1 MSYTITKTDGTTIT
15 QIVDG
20 SLDQTSTD
28 LTLIGKNLAGYGI
41 FINENLVKLLENF
54 ASTSQP
60 SYPLTGQLW
69 FDTTEN
75 RLKVYDGS
83 NFKVSGGTIVSQTP
97 PSSISAGDMWIDSA
111 RQQLYFNDGLSTKL
125 AGPIYTATQGITGFN
140 VEEIVDT
147 VGVSHTILK
156 LYVAQSLIG
165 IFSKDSFTPG
175 STIAGFLG
183 AVSTGFNVSTLSG
196 VKFSVASSQSDSL
209 LAADGTPRTAAN
221 FLSTLDDSATTG
233 TISIQNAVPLVLGE
247 GASTEINATTSIF
260 QFKSNTSNQNFGVN
274 LLSGSG
280 LATAFFINA
289 TTQRMGVYTELP
301 TATLDVNGDARI
313 RGSLTVEGNVTS
325 VNTTNVEI
333 VDKLIELAKVVS
345 PSNAT
350 ANGGGI
356 SIEGGTDG
364 DKTLTWTTTGSTWSS
379 SENFNLAINK
389 AYKINGFD
397 VLSQTSLGTTV
408 ASAPGLTSVGTLTSL
423 QVSNLSV
430 NGTTI
435 SSTLVNSNIIL
446 SPNGSGTISMNNA
459 KISNLATPT
468 DPAHG
473 ANKSYVDYTVRF
485 ASLGLSADTTGLTP
499 PQINSEILIKI
510 FPWQDHEAS
519 TKLRLI
525 CTDKAA
531 SGYDQGSSY
540 NSRYKLFVLTATGI
554 GDAKIWQYG
563 GPIYEI
569 WDSGT
574 SYVSG
579 NVVSYLTG
587 SYISILASLNQ
598 IPSSSPTY
606 WTPLA

>member
-1 MSYTITKTDGTTIT
+1 MSYTITKTNGTTIT

-83 NFKVSGGTIVSQTP
+83 NFKVSGGTIVSKTT
-97 PSSISAGDMWIDSA
+97 PSSISAGDIWIDST

-125 AGPIYTATQGITGFN
+125 AGPVYTSDQGVTGFN
-140 VEEIVDT
+140 VEDIIDT

-156 LYVAQSLIG
+156 LYVANSLIG
-165 IFSKDSFTPG
+165 IFSKESFTPG
-175 STIAGFLG
+175 SSIAGFAG
-183 AVSTGFNVSTLSG
+183 SVATGFNVSTLSG
-196 VKFSVASSQSDSL
+196 VKFAVSASQADSL

-280 LATAFFINA
+280 LTTAFFINA
-289 TTQRMGVYTELP
+289 TTQQMGVYTELP

-313 RGSLTVEGNVTS
+313 RGSLTVEGNLTS

-333 VDKLIELAKVVS
+333 TDKLIELAKVAS
-345 PSNAT
+345 PSNST

-356 SIEGGTDG
+356 SVEGGTDG
-364 DKTLTWTTTGSTWSS
+364 DKTLMWSSTGSTWSS

-389 AYKINGFD
+389 VYRINGFD

-408 ASAPGLTSVGTLTSL
+408 ASAPGLTSVGTLSSL
-423 QVSNLSV
+423 QVSNLNVS
-430 NGTTI
+430 GTTI
-435 SSTLVNSNIIL
+435 ASTTANGNIIL

-459 KISNLATPT
+459 KISNLGTPV
-468 DPAHG
+468 DPGHG
-473 ANKSYVDYTVRF
+473 ANKSYVDYTVRI
-485 ASLGLSADTTGLTP
+485 APLGLSADTTGLTP
-499 PQINSEILIKI
+499 AQIATSVLAKI
-510 FPWQDHEAS
+510 FPPTDHES
-519 TKLRLI
+519 GTILRLI
-525 CTDKAA
+525 CTDKPE
-531 SGYDQGSSY
+531 SGTDL
-540 NSRYKLFVLTATGI
+540 NSRYKQFNLTPTVGTT
-554 GDAKIWQYG
+554 KEWQYG
-563 GPIYEI
+563 GP
-569 WDSGT
+569 
-574 SYVSG
+574 
-579 NVVSYLTG
+579 L
-587 SYISILASLNQ
+587 
-598 IPSSSPTY
+598 
-606 WTPLA
+606 

>member
-60 SYPLTGQLW
+60 PYPLTGQLW

-83 NFKVSGGTIVSQTP
+83 NFKVSGGTIISKTV
-97 PSSISAGDMWIDSA
+97 PSAISAGDIWIDST
-111 RQQLYFNDGLSTKL
+111 RQQLYFNDGISTKL
-125 AGPIYTATQGITGFN
+125 AGPVYTSAQGITGFN
-140 VEEIVDT
+140 VEDIVDT
-147 VGVSHTILK
+147 VGVSHTISK
-156 LYVAQSLIG
+156 LYVAQSLLG

-175 STIAGFLG
+175 SAIAGFAG
-183 AVSTGFNVSTLSG
+183 SISPGFNVSTLTG
-196 VKFSVASSQSDSL
+196 VKFKVSASQADSL
-209 LAADGTPRTAAN
+209 LAADGTARTAAN

-280 LATAFFINA
+280 LTTAFFINA

-313 RGSLTVEGNVTS
+313 RGSLTVEGNVTA
-325 VNTTNVEI
+325 VNTTNLEI
-333 VDKLIELAKVVS
+333 ADKLIELAKVAT

-356 SIEGGTDG
+356 SVEGGTDG
-364 DKTLTWTTTGSTWSS
+364 DKTLTWSSSGLTWSS
-379 SENFNLAINK
+379 SENLNLAINK
-389 AYKINGFD
+389 AYRINGFD

-408 ASAPGLTSVGTLTSL
+408 ASAPGLTSVGTLSSL
-423 QVSNLSV
+423 QVSNLNFS
-430 NGTTI
+430 NTTI
-435 SSTLVNSNIIL
+435 ASTTANGNIIL

-468 DPAHG
+468 DPGHG
-473 ANKSYVDYTVRF
+473 ANKSYVDYTVRI

-499 PQINSEILIKI
+499 AQIATSILAKI
-510 FPWQDHEAS
+510 FPPTEHES
-519 TKLRLI
+519 GTILRLI
-525 CTDKAA
+525 CTDKPE
-531 SGYDQGSSY
+531 SGTDL
-540 NSRYKLFVLTATGI
+540 NSRYKQFNLTPTVGTT
-554 GDAKIWQYG
+554 KEWQYG
-563 GPIYEI
+563 GP
-569 WDSGT
+569 
-574 SYVSG
+574 
-579 NVVSYLTG
+579 L
-587 SYISILASLNQ
+587 
-598 IPSSSPTY
+598 
-606 WTPLA
+606 

>member
-41 FINENLVKLLENF
+41 FINENLIKLLENF

-83 NFKVSGGTIVSQTP
+83 NFKVSGGTIISQTV
-97 PSSISAGDMWIDSA
+97 PSSISAGDIWIDST

-125 AGPIYTATQGITGFN
+125 AGPVYTAAQGITGFN
-140 VEEIVDT
+140 SEDIVDT

-156 LYVAQSLIG
+156 LYVAQSLLG

-175 STIAGFLG
+175 SAIAGFTG
-183 AVSTGFNVSTLSG
+183 SISAGFNVSTLTG
-196 VKFSVASSQSDSL
+196 VKFKVSVSQADSL

-280 LATAFFINA
+280 LTTAFFINA

-333 VDKLIELAKVVS
+333 ADKLIELAKVAT
-345 PSNAT
+345 PSNST

-356 SIEGGTDG
+356 SVEGGTDG
-364 DKTLTWTTTGSTWSS
+364 DKTLTWASTGSTWSS

-389 AYKINGFD
+389 VYRINGFD

-408 ASAPGLTSVGTLTSL
+408 ASAPGLTSVGTLSSL
-423 QVSNLSV
+423 QVSNLNFS
-430 NGTTI
+430 NTTI
-435 SSTLVNSNIIL
+435 SSTTANANIVL
-446 SPNGSGTISMNNA
+446 SPNGSGTVSMNNA

-468 DPAHG
+468 DPEHG
-473 ANKSYVDYTVRF
+473 ANKSYVDYTVRI

-499 PQINSEILIKI
+499 AQIATGILAKI
-510 FPWQDHEAS
+510 FPPTDHES
-519 TKLRLI
+519 GTILRLI
-525 CTDKAA
+525 CTDKPEL
-531 SGYDQGSSY
+531 GTDL
-540 NSRYKLFVLTATGI
+540 NSRYKQFNLTPTVGTT
-554 GDAKIWQYG
+554 KEWQYG
-563 GPIYEI
+563 GP
-569 WDSGT
+569 
-574 SYVSG
+574 
-579 NVVSYLTG
+579 L
-587 SYISILASLNQ
+587 
-598 IPSSSPTY
+598 
-606 WTPLA
+606 

>member
-28 LTLIGKNLAGYGI
+28 ITLIGKNLAGYGI

-83 NFKVSGGTIVSQTP
+83 TFKVSGGTIVAQTP
-97 PSSISAGDMWIDSA
+97 PSSIAAGDIWIDSS

-125 AGPIYTATQGITGFN
+125 AGPIYTASQGVTGFTS
-140 VEEIVDT
+140 EEIIDS

-175 STIAGFLG
+175 STIAGFTG
-183 AVSTGFNVSTLSG
+183 NISIGFNVSSTSG
-196 VKFSVASSQSDSL
+196 IKFSVPVSRADSL

-280 LATAFFINA
+280 LTTAFFINA
-289 TTQRMGVYTELP
+289 TSQRMGVYTELP

-313 RGSLTVEGNVTS
+313 RGSLTVEGNLTS
-325 VNTTNVEI
+325 INTTNVEI
-333 VDKLIELAKVVS
+333 VDKLIELAKVAT
-345 PSNAT
+345 PSNST

-356 SIEGGTDG
+356 SVEGGTDG
-364 DKTLTWTTTGSTWSS
+364 DKTLTWNNTGATWSS
-379 SENFNLAINK
+379 SENFNLASNK
-389 AYKINGFD
+389 VYRINGFD

-408 ASAPGLTSVGTLTSL
+408 ASAPGLISVGTLTSL
-423 QVSNLSV
+423 QVSNLNFS
-430 NGTTI
+430 NTTI
-435 SSTLVNSNIIL
+435 SSTTANANIIL

-468 DPAHG
+468 DPLHG
-473 ANKSYVDYTVRF
+473 ANKSYVDYTVRV

-499 PQINSEILIKI
+499 AQINSVILAKI
-510 FPWQDHEAS
+510 FPGTEHEAG

-525 CTDKAA
+525 CTDKPENGVDA
-531 SGYDQGSSY
+531 GGNY
-540 NSRYKLFVLTATGI
+540 NSRYKQFNLTPTGV
-554 GDAKIWQYG
+554 GDAKEWQYG
-563 GPIYEI
+563 GP
-569 WDSGT
+569 
-574 SYVSG
+574 
-579 NVVSYLTG
+579 
-587 SYISILASLNQ
+587 LA
-598 IPSSSPTY
+598 
-606 WTPLA
+606 

>member
-75 RLKVYDGS
+75 RLKVYDG
-83 NFKVSGGTIVSQTP
+83 NTFKVSGGTIISKTV
-97 PSSISAGDMWIDSA
+97 PSSISAGDIWIDST

-125 AGPIYTATQGITGFN
+125 AGPVYTSSQGITGFS
-140 VEEIVDT
+140 VEDIVDT
-147 VGVSHTILK
+147 VGVPHTISK
-156 LYVAQSLIG
+156 LYVAQSLLG
-165 IFSKDSFTPG
+165 IFSKDSFTPVA
-175 STIAGFLG
+175 TIAGFTG
-183 AVSTGFNVSTLSG
+183 SISPGFNVSTLTG
-196 VKFSVASSQSDSL
+196 VKFKVPASQADAL

-280 LATAFFINA
+280 LTTAFFINA

-333 VDKLIELAKVVS
+333 ADKLIELAKVAT
-345 PSNAT
+345 PSNST

-364 DKTLTWTTTGSTWSS
+364 DKTLTWASTGATWSS
-379 SENFNLAINK
+379 SENLNLASNK
-389 AYKINGFD
+389 VYRIAGFD

-408 ASAPGLTSVGTLTSL
+408 ASAPGLTSVGTLSSL
-423 QVSNLSV
+423 QVSNLNIS
-430 NGTTI
+430 NTTI
-435 SSTLVNSNIIL
+435 ASTTANANIVL
-446 SPNGSGTISMNNA
+446 SPNGSGTISMNSSRV
-459 KISNLATPT
+459 SNLGTPINPL
-468 DPAHG
+468 DG
-473 ANKSYVDYTVRF
+473 ANKSYVDYTVRV

-499 PQINSEILIKI
+499 AQIATGILAKI
-510 FPWQDHEAS
+510 FPPTDHES
-519 TKLRLI
+519 GTILRLI
-525 CTDKAA
+525 CTDKPEL
-531 SGYDQGSSY
+531 GTDL
-540 NSRYKLFVLTATGI
+540 NSRYKQFNLTPTVGTT
-554 GDAKIWQYG
+554 KEWQYG
-563 GPIYEI
+563 GP
-569 WDSGT
+569 
-574 SYVSG
+574 
-579 NVVSYLTG
+579 L
-587 SYISILASLNQ
+587 
-598 IPSSSPTY
+598 
-606 WTPLA
+606 